1 MSWDFKMQESIKAY
15 HGTRGHEPFERF
27 DEKQLGV
34 YCDNP
39 TTRFGFYL
47 TSNQED
53 AQYWAS
59 RRANR
64 HDRLRLLLVEIA
76 PAKLFEMD
84 IDTFSYYLQR
94 ARASTIDKHR
104 AQFMQQGYDGFTVAR
119 PEGLWHCM
127 FRGNLLTILQ
137 NRIIREGAPMAP
149 AVVRRY
155 ASDGME
161 P

>member
-1 MSWDFKMQESIKAY
+1 MQELITAY

-27 DEKQLGV
+27 DEKRLGV

-47 TSNQED
+47 TNSQED
-53 AQYWAS
+53 AQYWAN

-84 IDTFSYYLQR
+84 PDVFSYYLQR
-94 ARASTIDKHR
+94 ARAGTIDKHR
-104 AQFMQQGYDGFTVAR
+104 TQFMQQGYDGFTVAR
-119 PEGLWHCM
+119 PEGFWHCM
-127 FRGNLLTILQ
+127 FTGNLLTILQ

-149 AVVRRY
+149 AASRRY
-155 ASDGME
+155 TSGDME
-161 P
+161 L